1 MGFKNNE
8 LSRVDRQL
16 TRRSTFVKIF
26 LGRRSR
32 LVLCGIF
39 AVKGHRLSQSMFVE
53 VGCGVVK
60 LVVFA
65 VVVFLQGV

>member
-1 MGFKNNE
+1 
-8 LSRVDRQL
+8 
-16 TRRSTFVKIF
+16 VKIF

-65 VVVFLQGV
+65 VVVFFQGI